1 MACDAE
7 DCGFQM
13 LKDDEIVTSEQEESN
28 PVNDE
33 TDEDEDNNNNES
45 NKGPSKADAFS
56 ALETDMEWYE
66 QQLECCPTQLLLLK
80 RIRDLAA
87 TNERCIS
94 DVKDATRTGSPFV
107 ENVDKIT
114 EIIEVDRYVSIPS
127 IAQELKINHKKVLS
141 HLSKVGFKKKPDV
154 WVPHQLTPENMM
166 DQISICEALT
176 KRNEIETF
184 LKRMVTGDKK
194 WVTYGNIVRKRS
206 WSKRGE
212 AAQTVAEPG
221 LTSRKVLQ
229 CIWWDWKGIIYY
241 ELLP

>member
-80 RIRDLAA
+80 RIRDLEA
-87 TNERCIS
+87 TNERCRMVHRKIS
-94 DVKDATRTGSPFV
+94 DYFS
-107 ENVDKIT
+107 
-114 EIIEVDRYVSIPS
+114 
-127 IAQELKINHKKVLS
+127 Q
-141 HLSKVGFKKKPDV
+141 
-154 WVPHQLTPENMM
+154 
-166 DQISICEALT
+166 
-176 KRNEIETF
+176 
-184 LKRMVTGDKK
+184 
-194 WVTYGNIVRKRS
+194 
-206 WSKRGE
+206 
-212 AAQTVAEPG
+212 
-221 LTSRKVLQ
+221 
-229 CIWWDWKGIIYY
+229 
-241 ELLP
+241 